1 MATQTRPVESKFHW
15 YQTKRGQS
23 VIRLTVSYVLLMAG
37 TLFMLF
43 PLVWMISA
51 SLKPE
56 WQIFVRPIIWVP
68 QKWHQKAAGHTGR
81 MFGLWKLEQ
90 GGETVHVVT
99 VGIRKYSAVVGV
111 ENLHSLYSIPET
123 AVSDPIPVD
132 VEGVPLNVR
141 TASIDGEEREV
152 VALVRDGDN
161 FIVADAADFHGFVSL
176 SKPALREA
184 DKIEVAVSGIP
195 LQASVVSI
203 DGVERRVIP
212 VGGEK
217 AFATVVPPAAI
228 NEAWLVRS
236 ERLRPLGI
244 RPVGQSEAKVL
255 ELVEDGEKIQVVS
268 LADERWQPI
277 IDYEVAQQAFS
288 VMPENLVGEPEL
300 RFFGN
305 AELEVQRVRNSFTG
319 EEQQVVVLKRET
331 NNVLV
336 IDPQVM
342 GNARVARTDQL
353 TEPRAETIGGAELLI
368 KDDFEDLDG
377 RIHRVARVGEGRQ
390 MATVVTVEAVAGA
403 YDVLEEA
410 LKRHS
415 APHLRW
421 GNYIKALSRNLGG
434 ASFLTFFGN
443 TIILEILN
451 ITGHMLSCT
460 IVAYGF
466 ARLRAP
472 GKTLLF
478 VVLLA
483 TMMLPFAVTIVP
495 LYEIFV
501 RAGEFTE
508 RIGMFKI
515 GHDTLWPLFI
525 RAFFGNAFL
534 IFLMRQFF
542 MTIPIELEE
551 AARIDGATRPQLL
564 IYVLIPL
571 IKPALATVVIF
582 TFMWIWNDFMG
593 PLIFLNS
600 PRNFTVTLGL
610 NFFRGQYEVH
620 YQLLMAA
627 STAAMLPMLLLFFF
641 AQRFFIEGITM
652 TGIKG

>member
-1 MATQTRPVESKFHW
+1 
-15 YQTKRGQS
+15 
-23 VIRLTVSYVLLMAG
+23 LTISYILLTAG
-37 TLFMLF
+37 ALFMLF

-56 WQIFVRPIIWVP
+56 WQIFVRPIIWIP
-68 QKWHQKAAGHTGR
+68 QKWHGKEAGNTGR
-81 MFGLWKLEQ
+81 MFGLWELKQ
-90 GGETVHVVT
+90 GGETVRVIN
-99 VGIRKYSAVVGV
+99 VGTRKYSAVVDVG
-111 ENLHSLYSIPET
+111 NFHNLYSIPET
-123 AVSDPIPVD
+123 AVSDPTPVE
-132 VEGVPLNVR
+132 VEGVQLNVR
-141 TASIDGEEREV
+141 TASIEGGEREV
-152 VALVRDGDN
+152 VALARDGDN
-161 FIVADAADFHGFVSL
+161 FIVADAADFHGFASL

-184 DKIEVAVSGIP
+184 EKIEVMLNDIA

-203 DGVERRVIP
+203 DGVERRVVP

-217 AFATVVPPAAI
+217 GFATVVPPEAI
-228 NEAWLVRS
+228 GEAWLVRS

-244 RPVGQSEAKVL
+244 GPLGQSEAKVF
-255 ELVEDGEKIQVVS
+255 ELVENGEKVQVIS

-277 IDYEVAQQAFS
+277 VDYEVARQAFS
-288 VMPENLVGEPEL
+288 IMPENLVGEPEL

-305 AELEVQRVRNSFTG
+305 AELDVQRARNPFTG
-319 EEQQVVVLKRET
+319 EEQEIVILKRET

-336 IDPQVM
+336 IDPQYM
-342 GNARVARTDQL
+342 GDARVARTDQL
-353 TEPRAETIGGAELLI
+353 TEPRAERFGGAELLV

-390 MATVVTVEAVAGA
+390 MATVVTVEAVSDA
-403 YDVLEEA
+403 YDVLEEI
-410 LKRHS
+410 LKRDS
-415 APHLRW
+415 KPFLRW
-421 GNYIKALSRNLGG
+421 GNYIEALSKNVGG
-434 ASFLTFFGN
+434 ASFLTFFRN
-443 TIILEILN
+443 TAILEILN
-451 ITGHMLSCT
+451 ITGHLFSCT

-472 GKTLLF
+472 GKTFLF
-478 VVLLA
+478 VILLA
-483 TMMLPFAVTIVP
+483 TMMLPFAVTMVP

-501 RAGEFTE
+501 RAGEFTQ

-542 MTIPIELEE
+542 MTIPMELEE
-551 AARIDGATRPQLL
+551 AARIDGASRAQTLF
-564 IYVLIPL
+564 YVLIPL
-571 IKPALATVVIF
+571 TKPALATVVIF

-593 PLIFLNS
+593 PLIFLDS
-600 PRNFTVTLGL
+600 PHNFTVTLGL
-610 NFFRGQYEVH
+610 NFFQGQYEVH

-652 TGIKG
+652 TGLKG